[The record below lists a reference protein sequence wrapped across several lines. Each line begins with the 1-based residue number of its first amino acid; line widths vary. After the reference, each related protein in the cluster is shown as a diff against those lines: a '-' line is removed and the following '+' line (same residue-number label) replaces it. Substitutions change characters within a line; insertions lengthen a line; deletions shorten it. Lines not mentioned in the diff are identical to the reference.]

1 MRATGKRAIAVA
13 LSCAMVIGMAGCVKK
28 VKKAPKPEPKATT
41 VVDDGNTNAKG
52 KGGGQ
57 SDTPLVIGCQKL
69 SKNFNPFSVK
79 TEDDKRV
86 VDLTQANLVI
96 NDRAGEFIY
105 NGIDGEVRQYNGKDY
120 TYYGMADIDVKY
132 RPKKD
137 RTVYTITLRDDLLFS
152 DGEPVTIDDVI
163 FTLYAYCD
171 NDYNGSVTF
180 KNSNI
185 VGLLNYQVNN
195 DIAEKISDK
204 KVKKY
209 ISENKSE
216 LDKQIKK
223 EIKSGDISK
232 SDKKNY
238 YKALEREARKQIALS
253 EKKGSKVKKIRG
265 IKKID
270 NYKLRIVTYGHNK
283 DLLYSLKIPVC
294 PLHYYGDVSK
304 YDYEKGKFG
313 FKRGDIST
321 LCANKTSPVG
331 AGPYRFVK
339 YEKGIVYYTSNE
351 LYYNGCP
358 KIAFVQYKEMSAIL
372 KNTRKNI
379 PEETQG
385 PTEDTGNGIDT
396 EETTGPAEDAGTG
409 KDTEETP
416 EPTPIPEDAVNHV
429 PEVTEIVEG
438 TVDVMET
445 TLDSEALRWVAAANS
460 NGKISGSTI
469 STRFNSD
476 QKYEYVGI
484 NSDKVN
490 VAGKTDDKKSKM
502 LRRALAT
509 VINVNK
515 EKALE
520 YYGDAANLIEYPY
533 PSESWLYPDESDE
546 EYKKAFT
553 TDINGEEIYD
563 EDTEYEDRVE
573 AVKKASLEYLQSAG
587 YEVEG
592 DKVIKA
598 PEGASLKYS
607 ILVRGGTSN
616 PIYKVIESSA
626 NMLEEMGIKLKIV
639 SVDSEAKF
647 NRIIK
652 SGKYQLW
659 CGTCDTSFLGG
670 VNGYDINHRYGI
682 KDNLFGIN
690 DSLVSRITFKA
701 RCAIKDEGKKKLYR
715 KSFDLIDDWAVEIPV
730 FEAQTATLYSAKRI
744 SMSDMTKNTSAYYS
758 WLDEIQ
764 NITMK

>member
-13 LSCAMVIGMAGCVKK
+13 LSCAMVIGMAGCSKK
-28 VKKAPKPEPKATT
+28 EKKAPKPEPKATT

-105 NGIDGEVRQYNGKDY
+105 KGIDGEVRQYDGKDY

-171 NDYNGSVTF
+171 NDYKGSVTL
-180 KNSNI
+180 KNSDI
-185 VGLLNYQVNN
+185 AGLLNYQVNN

-209 ISENKSE
+209 ISENKAE
-216 LDKQIKK
+216 LNNLIK
-223 EIKSGDISK
+223 ESIKSGAVSK

-238 YKALEREARKQIALS
+238 NKALEREARKQIALS
-253 EKKGSKVKKIRG
+253 SKKGSKVNKIRG
-265 IKKID
+265 IQKID
-270 NYKLRIVTYGHNK
+270 NYKLRIVTYGRNT

-304 YDYEKGKFG
+304 YNYEKGKFG
-313 FKRGDIST
+313 FKRGDISS

-379 PEETQG
+379 PEETL
-385 PTEDTGNGIDT
+385 E
-396 EETTGPAEDAGTG
+396 PAEDAGTG
-409 KDTEETP
+409 MDTKETP
-416 EPTPIPEDAVNHV
+416 EPTPIPEDAVNRV
-429 PEVTEIVEG
+429 AEVTEIVEG

-484 NSDKVN
+484 NADKVN
-490 VAGKTDDKKSKM
+490 VAGKTDDEKSKM

-533 PSESWLYPDESDE
+533 LSESWLYPDESDE

-587 YEVEG
+587 
-592 DKVIKA
+592 
-598 PEGASLKYS
+598 
-607 ILVRGGTSN
+607 
-616 PIYKVIESSA
+616 
-626 NMLEEMGIKLKIV
+626 
-639 SVDSEAKF
+639 
-647 NRIIK
+647 
-652 SGKYQLW
+652 W
-659 CGTCDTSFLGG
+659 SFVMWMPHLQQRLR
-670 VNGYDINHRYGI
+670 V
-682 KDNLFGIN
+682 L
-690 DSLVSRITFKA
+690 
-701 RCAIKDEGKKKLYR
+701 
-715 KSFDLIDDWAVEIPV
+715 
-730 FEAQTATLYSAKRI
+730 
-744 SMSDMTKNTSAYYS
+744 
-758 WLDEIQ
+758 
-764 NITMK
+764 